1 MDMGLSWKPRSE
13 RIAVDSGPDAA
24 ALMEIPV
31 VTASAVTDAADIETL
46 SGALERLGF
55 SRREARARVEQA
67 WSQVAKNGQALEEEV
82 LLSEALR
89 AS

>member
-1 MDMGLSWKPRSE
+1 
-13 RIAVDSGPDAA
+13 
-24 ALMEIPV
+24 
-31 VTASAVTDAADIETL
+31 
-46 SGALERLGF
+46 
-55 SRREARARVEQA
+55 VEQA